1 VSFILRQVSRSAD
14 GREIVRTRT
23 VVQPE
28 LTIGRNPDCDIHLAD
43 LAATLHHAVIRRLSS
58 GAVEIAATA
67 NLPIDVDGRSTERA
81 RIDVAKGASVRIG
94 SHMLAISAGDQPDDV
109 AISIERIEALSDAS
123 ETRDENRIF
132 SLTGVAPGKRSSAW
146 AFALLVLIAA
156 LAWPIWSFYANR
168 PANLAQVRAA
178 SVDPAKIQPA
188 GFHAD
193 EMWSSGKLSQAHAN
207 LEGNCQACHVEPF
220 VSVRDDACVA
230 CHAKVHDHADPRR
243 IAVAKPQAEGAAK
256 LRLAV
261 ASAFNKPEGGC
272 VGCHTE
278 HEGATR
284 MPVTA
289 QRFCSDCHGALDTR
303 LRDTKLQNAGDFGTD
318 HPEFRPAIVTNP
330 GGAPGGAKPTF
341 QRVSLAATPMEE
353 SGLKFPHRL
362 HLSKTNGVA
371 RMAQTLSADY
381 GFGTGLDCKNCHVTD
396 PSGTRFRPIDM
407 EQNCGMCHSLAFDRI
422 GGTVRTL
429 RHGQPEAVVADLRAF
444 YRSTSPDRPISLGG
458 MARRRPGDFAAFR
471 TAADYRA
478 GAAIRAGGAGRA
490 IRAVFSP
497 GGACFDCHQVIQ
509 PQATKTGT
517 FGVVPVTLPD
527 RYMQKGWFDHSAH
540 ETETCVSCHAAKTSD
555 KSADL
560 LLPDIKSCRA
570 CHGGEHA
577 RKEVPSACAMCHDY
591 HATGGT
597 PWAIREDRNKGKR
610 RPARGRQVVA
620 ANF

>member
-1 VSFILRQVSRSAD
+1 VSYLLRQVSRSAD

-23 VVQPE
+23 VDRPE
-28 LTIGRNPDCDIHLAD
+28 LTIGRSPDCDIHLAD
-43 LAATLHHAVIRRLSS
+43 LAVTLHHAIFRQR
-58 GAVEIAATA
+58 GAGSVEVAATA

-81 RIDVAKGASVRIG
+81 QVDVATGASVRIG
-94 SHMLAISAGDQPDDV
+94 SHMLAISAGEQAGDV
-109 AISIERIEALSDAS
+109 AISVERIEALSDSS
-123 ETRDENRIF
+123 ETKEENRIF
-132 SLTGVAPGKRSSAW
+132 SLAGVAPSKRGSAW
-146 AFALLVLIAA
+146 IFALLVLAAA
-156 LAWPIWSFYANR
+156 LAWPVWTFYQNR
-168 PANLAQVRAA
+168 PANLAQVQTAA
-178 SVDPAKIQPA
+178 GQSGQIRPA

-193 EMWSSGKLSQAHAN
+193 EMWSSGKLSQAHGN
-207 LEGNCQACHVEPF
+207 LEGNCQACHVQPF
-220 VSVRDDACVA
+220 VSVRDDACIA
-230 CHAKVHDHADPRR
+230 CHSKVHDHADPRR
-243 IAVAKPQAEGAAK
+243 LAVAKPAAEGAAK

-261 ASAFNKPEGGC
+261 AAAFNKPEGGC

-289 QRFCSDCHGALDTR
+289 QRFCSDCHGALDAR

-330 GGAPGGAKPTF
+330 GGAKPTI

-362 HLSKTNGVA
+362 HLSTTNGVA
-371 RMAQTLSADY
+371 RMAQTMSADY

-396 PSGTRFRPIDM
+396 SSGTRFKPVSM
-407 EQNCGMCHSLAFDRI
+407 EQNCSMCHSLAFDRI
-422 GGTVRTL
+422 EGTVRTL
-429 RHGQPEAVVADLRAF
+429 RHGDPKAVAADLRAF
-444 YRSTSPDRPISLGG
+444 YRSTAPERPISLGG
-458 MARRRPGDFAAFR
+458 MSRRRPGDFAAYR
-471 TAADYRA
+471 IAADYRM
-478 GAAIRAGGAGRA
+478 GAAVRAGGADRA

-509 PQATKTGT
+509 PAVTGTGT

-540 ETETCVSCHAAKTSD
+540 DTETCTSCHAAKTSN

-560 LLPDIKSCRA
+560 LLPDIKSCRN

-577 RKEVPSACAMCHDY
+577 RKEVPSSCAMCHDY
-591 HATGGT
+591 HVTGGA
-597 PWAIREDRNKGKR
+597 PWAVREDRSRGKR
-610 RPARGRQVVA
+610 RTVRRGQIVA